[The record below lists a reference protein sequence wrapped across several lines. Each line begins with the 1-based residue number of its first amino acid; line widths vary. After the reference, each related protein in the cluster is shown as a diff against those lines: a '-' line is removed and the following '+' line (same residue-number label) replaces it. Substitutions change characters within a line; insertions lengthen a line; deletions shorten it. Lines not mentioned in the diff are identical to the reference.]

1 MTSLTVRNLDEDTE
15 CGLRLRAARHGKP
28 LEQEVCAILRRAA
41 REDEEKRR
49 RHDNLYSAIPYS
61 AIRELVEPY
70 GGFELEIP
78 ERSRPLPTID

>member
-1 MTSLTVRNLDEDTE
+1 MTSLTVRNLDEETE
-15 CGLRLRAARHGKP
+15 CGLRLRAARHGKS
-28 LEQEVCAILRRAA
+28 LEQEVCAILSRAA

-49 RHDNLYSAIPYS
+49 QHDNLYN

-78 ERSRPLPTID
+78 ERSRPPPTID